1 MYSNWLMHYETRT
14 GLFRMEREEIIMK
27 ECYPANCYRYLK
39 DALKCQYRYLGYCLK
54 ENNDKLEKEC
64 LN

>member
-1 MYSNWLMHYETRT
+1 MCSNWLVYNETRT

-27 ECYPANCYRYLK
+27 ECYPANCYKYLK

-54 ENNDKLEKEC
+54 ENK
-64 LN
+64 